1 MKKIFSAFT
10 LTAMFALFL
19 CSPVSAIQPRGVI
32 YDETNSLGSP
42 TLTYQGENMLPQL
55 SVSLGIDLRVDILP
69 ETSDKDIGETAAWL
83 YSQYGYGYGQNKEG
97 VTLTIQMKKLDDYVY
112 AMPTENGWSVYAYLS
127 ENRGNSQELADA
139 IYAAVEP
146 YMADEAWNGE
156 DMTMSATA
164 LTQAVDA
171 MAEAAT
177 DYILTNCPPEYSAEN
192 IDTAEENT
200 ADQNSVEMKYVFDVS
215 DLLSFEQWEELESR
229 AETISKRQN
238 CGLYFALVDDFTDYG
253 YGDIYEVTYTIYH
266 DNELGMGENRDGIIV
281 MLSMKERDYA
291 MFVYGEYAE
300 YVFNEYGQLML
311 EEAFLD
317 DFGENDWYGGIS
329 HYLDTCDEFLTKAEE
344 GKPVRE
350 SPLPSIAIAT
360 GVSCLIAA
368 IVCSVFKYRMRT
380 VHQQTEANAY
390 ITEGGLQL
398 TDQYDQY
405 THTTETRTKI
415 EKESSSGT
423 SSESGGGGSGRSG
436 NF

>member
-10 LTAMFALFL
+10 LAVMLALFL
-19 CSPVSAIQPRGVI
+19 CSPASAIQPRGVI

-42 TLTYQGENMLPQL
+42 TLTYQGEDMLPQL
-55 SVSLGIDLRVDILP
+55 SVSLGIDIRVDVLP
-69 ETSDKDIGETAAWL
+69 ETSDDDICETAAWL

-97 VTLTIQMKKLDDYVY
+97 ITLTIQMNKLDDYIY
-112 AMPTENGWSVYAYLS
+112 AKPAENGWCVYANLC
-127 ENRGNSQELADA
+127 EDRGSSQELVDVL
-139 IYAAVEP
+139 YAAVEP

-229 AETISKRQN
+229 AATLSQKHH
-238 CGLYFALVDDFTDYG
+238 CGIYFALVDDFTDYG
-253 YGDIYEVTYTIYH
+253 SGDVYETTYTLYH
-266 DNELGMGENRDGIIV
+266 DSQLGMGEGRDRIIV
-281 MLSMKERDYA
+281 LLSMAERDYA
-291 MFVYGEYAE
+291 MFVYGDNAEYA
-300 YVFNEYGQLML
+300 FNDYGQLML

-317 DFGENDWYGGIS
+317 DFGNNDWYGGIS
-329 HYLDTCDEFLTKAEE
+329 HYLDACDEFLTKAEE

-360 GVSCLIAA
+360 GASCLIAA

>member
-10 LTAMFALFL
+10 LAVMLALFL
-19 CSPVSAIQPRGVI
+19 CSPASAIQPRGVI

-42 TLTYQGENMLPQL
+42 TLTYQGEDMLPQL
-55 SVSLGIDLRVDILP
+55 SVSLGIDIRVDVLS
-69 ETSDKDIGETAAWL
+69 ETSDDDICETAAWL
-83 YSQYGYGYGQNKEG
+83 YSKYGYGYGKNKEG
-97 VTLTIQMKKLDDYVY
+97 ITLTIQMNKLDDYIY
-112 AMPTENGWSVYAYLS
+112 AKPAENGWCVYANLRQD
-127 ENRGNSQELADA
+127 RGSSQELVDVL
-139 IYAAVEP
+139 YAAVEP

-177 DYILTNCPPEYSAEN
+177 DYILTNCPSEYSAEN

-238 CGLYFALVDDFTDYG
+238 CGIYFALVDDFTDYG

-281 MLSMKERDYA
+281 MLSMEEREYA

-360 GVSCLIAA
+360 GASCLIAA

>member
-10 LTAMFALFL
+10 LAVMLALFL

-42 TLTYQGENMLPQL
+42 TLTYQGEDMLPQL
-55 SVSLGIDLRVDILP
+55 SVSLGIDIRVDVLS
-69 ETSDKDIGETAAWL
+69 ETSDDDICETAAWL
-83 YSQYGYGYGQNKEG
+83 YSKYGYGYGQNMEG
-97 VTLTIQMKKLDDYVY
+97 ITLTIQMNKLDDYIY
-112 AMPTENGWSVYAYLS
+112 AKPAENGWCVYANLR
-127 ENRGNSQELADA
+127 EDRGSSQELVDVL
-139 IYAAVEP
+139 YAAVEP

-177 DYILTNCPPEYSAEN
+177 DYILTNCPPEYAAEN

-215 DLLSFEQWEELESR
+215 DLLPFEQWEELENR

-238 CGLYFALVDDFTDYG
+238 CGIYFALVDDFTDYG

-281 MLSMKERDYA
+281 MLSMEERDCA

-300 YVFNEYGQLML
+300 YAFNEYGQLML

-317 DFGENDWYGGIS
+317 DFGNNDWYSGIS

-360 GVSCLIAA
+360 GASCLIAI
-368 IVCSVFKYRMRT
+368 IVCLVMKYKMRT
-380 VHQQTEANAY
+380 VHQKTEANAY

-398 TDQYDQY
+398 TSQYDQY

-415 EKESSSGT
+415 EKDSSSGT

-436 NF
+436 KF

>member
-112 AMPTENGWSVYAYLS
+112 AMPAENGWSVYAYLS

-171 MAEAAT
+171 MADAAT

-215 DLLSFEQWEELESR
+215 DLLSFEQWEELESK
-229 AETISKRQN
+229 AAALSQKHH
-238 CGLYFALVDDFTDYG
+238 CGIYFALVDDFTEYG
-253 YGDIYEVTYTIYH
+253 SDDVYETTYELYH
-266 DNELGMGENRDGIIV
+266 DSQLGMGENQDGIIV
-281 MLSMKERDYA
+281 LLSMKEGDYA

-300 YVFNEYGQLML
+300 YAFNDYGQLML
-311 EEAFLD
+311 EDAFLD
-317 DFGENDWYGGIS
+317 DFRNNDWYGGIS

-360 GVSCLIAA
+360 GASCLIAA

>member
-10 LTAMFALFL
+10 LAVMLALFL
-19 CSPVSAIQPRGVI
+19 CSPASAIQPRGVI

-42 TLTYQGENMLPQL
+42 TLTYQGEDMLPQL
-55 SVSLGIDLRVDILP
+55 SVSLGIDIRVDVLS
-69 ETSDKDIGETAAWL
+69 ETSDDDICETAAWL
-83 YSQYGYGYGQNKEG
+83 YSKYGYGYGQNMEG
-97 VTLTIQMKKLDDYVY
+97 ITLTIQMNKLDDYIY
-112 AMPTENGWSVYAYLS
+112 AKPAENGWCVYANLR
-127 ENRGNSQELADA
+127 EDRGSSQELVDVL
-139 IYAAVEP
+139 YAAVEP

-177 DYILTNCPPEYSAEN
+177 DYILTNCPPEYAAEN

-215 DLLSFEQWEELESR
+215 DLLPFEQWEELENR

-238 CGLYFALVDDFTDYG
+238 CGIYFALVDDFTDYG

-281 MLSMKERDYA
+281 MLSMEERDCA

-300 YVFNEYGQLML
+300 YAFNEYGQLML

-317 DFGENDWYGGIS
+317 DFGNNDWYSGIS

-360 GVSCLIAA
+360 GASCLIAI
-368 IVCSVFKYRMRT
+368 IVCLVMKYKMRT
-380 VHQQTEANAY
+380 VHQKTEANAY

-398 TDQYDQY
+398 TSQYDQY

-415 EKESSSGT
+415 EKDSSSGT

-436 NF
+436 KF

>member
-10 LTAMFALFL
+10 LAVMLALFL
-19 CSPVSAIQPRGVI
+19 CFPVSAIQPRGVI

-42 TLTYQGENMLPQL
+42 TLTYQGEDMLPQL
-55 SVSLGIDLRVDILP
+55 SVSLGIDIRVDVLS
-69 ETSDKDIGETAAWL
+69 ETSDDDICETAAWL
-83 YSQYGYGYGQNKEG
+83 YSKYGYGYGQNMEG
-97 VTLTIQMKKLDDYVY
+97 ITLTIQMNKLDDHIY
-112 AMPTENGWSVYAYLS
+112 AKPAENGWCVYANLR
-127 ENRGNSQELADA
+127 EDRGSSQELVDVL
-139 IYAAVEP
+139 YAAVEP

-177 DYILTNCPPEYSAEN
+177 DYILTNCPPEYAAEN

-238 CGLYFALVDDFTDYG
+238 CGIYFALVDDFTDYG

-281 MLSMKERDYA
+281 MLSMEERDYA

-300 YVFNEYGQLML
+300 YAFNEYGQLML

-317 DFGENDWYGGIS
+317 DFGNNDWYSGIS

-360 GVSCLIAA
+360 GASCLIAA

>member
-10 LTAMFALFL
+10 LAVMLALFL
-19 CSPVSAIQPRGVI
+19 CSPASAIQPRGVI

-42 TLTYQGENMLPQL
+42 TLTYQGEDMLPQL
-55 SVSLGIDLRVDILP
+55 SVSLGIDIRVDVLS
-69 ETSDKDIGETAAWL
+69 ETSDDDICETAAWL
-83 YSQYGYGYGQNKEG
+83 YSKYGYGYGKNKEG
-97 VTLTIQMKKLDDYVY
+97 ITLTIQMNKLDDYIY
-112 AMPTENGWSVYAYLS
+112 AKPAENGWCVYANLRQD
-127 ENRGNSQELADA
+127 RGSSQELVDVL
-139 IYAAVEP
+139 YAAVEP

-177 DYILTNCPPEYSAEN
+177 DYILTNCPSEYSAEN

-238 CGLYFALVDDFTDYG
+238 CGIYFALVDDFTDYG

-281 MLSMKERDYA
+281 MLSMEERDYA

-360 GVSCLIAA
+360 GASCLIAA

>member
-10 LTAMFALFL
+10 LAVMLALFL

-42 TLTYQGENMLPQL
+42 TLTYQGEDMLPQL
-55 SVSLGIDLRVDILP
+55 SVSLGIDIRVDVLS
-69 ETSDKDIGETAAWL
+69 ETSDDDICETAAWL
-83 YSQYGYGYGQNKEG
+83 YSKYGYGYGKNKEG
-97 VTLTIQMKKLDDYVY
+97 ITLTIQMNKLDDYIY
-112 AMPTENGWSVYAYLS
+112 AKPAENGWCVYANLR
-127 ENRGNSQELADA
+127 EDRGSSQELVDVL
-139 IYAAVEP
+139 YAAVEP

-238 CGLYFALVDDFTDYG
+238 CGIYFALVDDFTDYG

-281 MLSMKERDYA
+281 MLSMEERDYA

-360 GVSCLIAA
+360 GASCLIAA

>member
-10 LTAMFALFL
+10 LAVMLALFL
-19 CSPVSAIQPRGVI
+19 CSPASAIQPRGVI

-42 TLTYQGENMLPQL
+42 TLTYQGEDMLPQL
-55 SVSLGIDLRVDILP
+55 SVSLGIDIRVDVLS
-69 ETSDKDIGETAAWL
+69 ETSDDDICETAAWL
-83 YSQYGYGYGQNKEG
+83 YSKYGYGYGKNKEG
-97 VTLTIQMKKLDDYVY
+97 ITLTIQMNKLDDYIY
-112 AMPTENGWSVYAYLS
+112 AKPAENGWCVYANLRQD
-127 ENRGNSQELADA
+127 RGSSQELVDVL
-139 IYAAVEP
+139 YAAVEP

-177 DYILTNCPPEYSAEN
+177 DYILTNCPSEYSAEN

-238 CGLYFALVDDFTDYG
+238 CGIYFALVDDFTDYG

-281 MLSMKERDYA
+281 MLSMEERDHA

-360 GVSCLIAA
+360 GASCLIAA

>member
-10 LTAMFALFL
+10 LAVMLALFL
-19 CSPVSAIQPRGVI
+19 CSPASAIQPRGVI

-42 TLTYQGENMLPQL
+42 TLTYQGEDMLPQL
-55 SVSLGIDLRVDILP
+55 SVSLGIDIRVDVLS
-69 ETSDKDIGETAAWL
+69 ETSDDDICETAAWL
-83 YSQYGYGYGQNKEG
+83 YSKYGYGYGKNKEG
-97 VTLTIQMKKLDDYVY
+97 ITLTIQMNKLDDYIY
-112 AMPTENGWSVYAYLS
+112 AKPAENGWCVYAYLS
-127 ENRGNSQELADA
+127 EERGNSQELVDVL
-139 IYAAVEP
+139 YAAVEP
-146 YMADEAWNGE
+146 YMTEQAWNGE

-164 LTQAVDA
+164 LTQAIDA
-171 MAEAAT
+171 MAASAS
-177 DYILTNCPPEYSAEN
+177 DYILANCPPEDAVEYSGA
-192 IDTAEENT
+192 AEEET
-200 ADQNSVEMKYVFDVS
+200 ANQNSVEMKYVFDIS
-215 DLLSFEQWEELESR
+215 DLLPFEKWEELESR
-229 AETISKRQN
+229 AEAISQKHH
-238 CGLYFALVDDFTDYG
+238 CGIYFALVDDFTDYG
-253 YGDIYEVTYTIYH
+253 SNDVYETTYKLYH
-266 DNELGMGENRDGIIV
+266 DLQLGVGANRDGIIV
-281 MLSMKERDYA
+281 LLSMKEWDYA

-360 GVSCLIAA
+360 GASCLIAA

>member
-10 LTAMFALFL
+10 LTVMFALFL

-42 TLTYQGENMLPQL
+42 TLTYQGEDMLPQL

-112 AMPTENGWSVYAYLS
+112 AMPAENGWSVYAYLS

-177 DYILTNCPPEYSAEN
+177 DYILTNCPPEYAAEN

-238 CGLYFALVDDFTDYG
+238 CGIYFALVDDFTDYG

-266 DNELGMGENRDGIIV
+266 DNELGTGENRDGIIV
-281 MLSMKERDYA
+281 MLSMEERDYA

-300 YVFNEYGQLML
+300 YAFNEYGQLML

-317 DFGENDWYGGIS
+317 DFGNNDWYSGIS

-360 GVSCLIAA
+360 GASCLIAI
-368 IVCSVFKYRMRT
+368 IVCLVMKYKMRT
-380 VHQQTEANAY
+380 VYQKTEANAY
-390 ITEGGLQL
+390 ITEGGLHL
-398 TDQYDQY
+398 TNQYDQY
-405 THTTETRTKI
+405 THTTEKQTKI
-415 EKESSSGT
+415 ERESSSST
-423 SSESGGGGSGRSG
+423 SSCSGGGGSGRSG
-436 NF
+436 KF

>member
-10 LTAMFALFL
+10 LAVMLALFL
-19 CSPVSAIQPRGVI
+19 CSPASAIQPRGVI

-42 TLTYQGENMLPQL
+42 TLTYQGEDMLPQL

-112 AMPTENGWSVYAYLS
+112 AMPAENGWSVYAYLS

-139 IYAAVEP
+139 IFAAVEP

-156 DMTMSATA
+156 DMAMSATA

-171 MAEAAT
+171 MAEAAM

-229 AETISKRQN
+229 AAALSQKHH
-238 CGLYFALVDDFTDYG
+238 CGIYFALVDDFTDYG
-253 YGDIYEVTYTIYH
+253 SGDVYETTYQIYH
-266 DNELGMGENRDGIIV
+266 NTQLGVGENRDGIIV

-360 GVSCLIAA
+360 GASCLIAA

-436 NF
+436 KF